1 MVSPDREY
9 MLRVRMSEQEQ
20 RFLKWLADE
29 DGLTASD
36 VVRQLIRRA
45 FTDRAGA
52 LSEATRA
59 KRHRK

>member
-1 MVSPDREY
+1 MATLDRDY
-9 MLRVRMSEQEQ
+9 MLRVRMSEQEE

-45 FTDRAGA
+45 FAERAGA
-52 LSEATRA
+52 LSAVA
-59 KRHRK
+59 KAKPERK

>member
-1 MVSPDREY
+1 
-9 MLRVRMSEQEQ
+9 MLRVRMSEQEE

-45 FTDRAGA
+45 FAERAGA
-52 LSEATRA
+52 LAETTKA
-59 KRHRK
+59 KLQRK

>member
-1 MVSPDREY
+1 MALPDREY

-45 FTDRAGA
+45 FAERAGA
-52 LSEATRA
+52 LSEATKVKPQR
-59 KRHRK
+59 